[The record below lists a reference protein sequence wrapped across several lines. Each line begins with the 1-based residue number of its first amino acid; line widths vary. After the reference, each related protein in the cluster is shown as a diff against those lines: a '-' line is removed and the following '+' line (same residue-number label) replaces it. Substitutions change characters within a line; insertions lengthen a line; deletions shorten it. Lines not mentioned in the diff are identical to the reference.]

1 MKGRIQMVSK
11 QEVVSK
17 IKEGGLVAVVRAE
30 SSEQAFKITEACI
43 AGGVAA
49 IEITF
54 TVPGADDVIK
64 DLAKKYKSGEIII
77 GAGTVLD
84 PETARAAILAGAQ
97 YIVSPCLN
105 AETVRLCNRYQVACM
120 PGAMS
125 VKEVVECM
133 EAGADIV
140 KIFPG
145 ELFGPA
151 IIKAIKGPLPQA
163 TMMPTGGVGLDN
175 VGEWIKAGAVAVGV
189 GGKLTGGAKTGDYES
204 ITTIAKQFI
213 EKIRAARAK

>member
-1 MKGRIQMVSK
+1 MATKEQILT
-11 QEVVSK
+11 K
-17 IKEGGLVAVVRAE
+17 IKDGGLVAVVRAE
-30 SSEQAFKITEACI
+30 STEQAFKITEACI

-54 TVPGADDVIK
+54 TVPSAADLIK
-64 DLAKKYKSGEIII
+64 ELVQNYPSGEIII

-105 AETVRLCNRYQVACM
+105 TETVKLCNRYQVPVM
-120 PGAMS
+120 PGAMT
-125 VKEVVECM
+125 VKETVECM
-133 EAGADIV
+133 EAGADVV

-163 TMMPTGGVGLDN
+163 SLMPTGGVSLDN
-175 VGEWIKAGAVAVGV
+175 VSQWIKAGAVAVGV
-189 GGKLTGGAKTGDYES
+189 GGNLTAGAKKGDYES
-204 ITTIAKQFI
+204 ITTIAKQFM
-213 EKIRAARAK
+213 EKIREARAN